1 MDQKIWGPFSGTQ
14 LTILLTAAILGIAP
28 TTLRAVDAFT
38 NVAIEDPVSGRKA
51 AIDPA
56 RRLVVYDAVGGTDE
70 TPANFVR
77 ILSFPGSNCSS
88 FYTVPA
94 GKALIIR
101 SLSAYMHKSANATES
116 QEVILYDAANC
127 GGTLFASAITVANHD
142 TKVIDFG
149 NGVAVPAGRSLS
161 SSGFNFSGSFQLYG
175 YLVPAGWV
183 PASAPAVASPA
194 RSPGMSPTMFST
206 HK

>member
-1 MDQKIWGPFSGTQ
+1 MDQKTWGPFSGTQ
-14 LTILLTAAILGIAP
+14 LTIILTAAILGILP

-51 AIDPA
+51 AIDAA
-56 RRLVVYDAVGGTDE
+56 RRLLVYDAVGGADE
-70 TPANFVR
+70 TPANFVH
-77 ILSFPGSNCSS
+77 IFAFPGSFCSS

-101 SLSAYMHKSANATES
+101 SLSAYMHKSVNATES
-116 QEVILYDAANC
+116 QEISLFDGANC
-127 GGTLFASAITVANHD
+127 GGTLFASAITVASHD

-161 SSGFNFSGSFQLYG
+161 SNGTNFAGSFQLYG

-183 PASAPAVASPA
+183 PGPAPAVASPA
-194 RSPGMSPTMFST
+194 RSPGMSPTMFSA